1 MHHRSSMLARAVRF
15 ATLAAL
21 AAPASTLAGGFS
33 LNEQSASAMGTANA
47 GAAANPENATTVLFN
62 PAGMSQLSGTNISF
76 GAAVLDIDA
85 EAKEAEARRNLPGQ
99 SPIMADGSLGGD
111 IAGPAVLPNFYMT
124 HESMNP

>member
-1 MHHRSSMLARAVRF
+1 MQHRSSMLTRAVRF
-15 ATLAAL
+15 TTLAAL
-21 AAPASTLAGGFS
+21 AAPASALAGGFS

-85 EAKEAEARRNLPGQ
+85 EAKEGAEARRNLP
-99 SPIMADGSLGGD
+99 
-111 IAGPAVLPNFYMT
+111 
-124 HESMNP
+124 